1 MKDLFRKHYFC
12 VKQGL
17 KYLVIYHR
25 ITGITY
31 LGWNFGQTKACW
43 KKVVCLLWQACL
55 FILAIYFT
63 FNELKILF
71 NVDKVKAKLAAS
83 PKSIMVFLMMQLG
96 NIGYILT
103 VMYCFFLL
111 LLKGNKMLEFLQHLE
126 FKPELKT
133 ERWIGI
139 KTLIIQ
145 IGVTFTIEIF
155 FATFLHLLMDGHCFS
170 NLAQIGYMLM
180 STLIL
185 NIKMSLIAVMIYKSY
200 SIEAELKHI
209 TKNFT
214 SLSQFTSI
222 FDQILQIQRTMK
234 KFDKFINQFIVM
246 SFTFNSI
253 SAITYINL
261 LYFETWR
268 KLNFSLGGIA
278 ECLSPIFIIC
288 YFSNKTTDNYN
299 KFLDKFEELELK
311 NTKSVY
317 YDKIAIDHSIVNR
330 LYTIRKSLCFT
341 AFNLYKINTSSFVS
355 VMSLIITFSAILIQT
370 NDQIINIVD

>member
-1 MKDLFRKHYFC
+1 MKNFFLNNYFS
-12 VKQGL
+12 VKLGL

-31 LGWNFGQTKACW
+31 LGWNFGQTIASW

-63 FNELKILF
+63 FNELKVLF

-83 PKSIMVFLMMQLG
+83 PKSIMVFLLIQLG

-103 VMYCFFLL
+103 VMYCFTLL
-111 LLKGNKMLEFLQHLE
+111 LIRGKKILVFLQNQQ
-126 FKPELKT
+126 FRNDLKI

-145 IGVTFTIEIF
+145 IGLTCTIEIV
-155 FATFLHLLMDGHCFS
+155 FAALLHLLMGG
-170 NLAQIGYMLM
+170 IGSFNWALICDMLT
-180 STLIL
+180 STLIF
-185 NIKMSLIAVMIYKSY
+185 NIKMSLIAIIIYQSY

-209 TKNFT
+209 TKNLI
-214 SLSQFTSI
+214 SLKQFSCI

-234 KFDKFINQFIVM
+234 KFDQYINQFIVM

-288 YFSNKTTDNYN
+288 YFSNKTSHNYN
-299 KFLDKFEELELK
+299 KLLDKFEELELK
-311 NTKSVY
+311 NTKAY
-317 YDKIAIDHSIVNR
+317 YRDKIAIDHSIVNR
-330 LYTIRKSLCFT
+330 LYGIRDSLCFT
-341 AFNLYKINTSSFVS
+341 AFNLYNINTTSFVS
-355 VMSLIITFSAILIQT
+355 IMSIIITFSAILIQA
-370 NDQIINIVD
+370 NDQIINIID